1 MGETTNEE
9 TKANIDKVI
18 ADLGANYKNE
28 DKEVLEETIGEVSSI
43 ASDISN
49 RKSSDEK
56 LFPYIKKAVKSIYLS
71 RGAEGMKSRGE
82 GSISS
87 SYEDII
93 DTLRNDIIKNGLRVM
108 K

>member
-1 MGETTNEE
+1 MAKTS
-9 TKANIDKVI
+9 NIDKII
-18 ADLGANYKNE
+18 ADLGANYKNDE
-28 DKEVLEETIGEVSSI
+28 EVLNEILEEVSSI

-49 RKSSDEK
+49 RQKDDKK
-56 LFPYIKKAVKSIYLS
+56 LFPYIKKATKAIYLA
-71 RGAEGMKSRGE
+71 RGAEGLTSRGE

-93 DTLRNDIIKNGLRVM
+93 EKLRNNIIKSGLRRV